1 MTRHFA
7 SLKNM
12 ILTASVALLPL
23 AAVNASAQ
31 NSARVNVPFPFV
43 ANHYAVPAGSY
54 KVLLSDTTLT
64 LINADTGK
72 AQSMLLVRREDVGA
86 IETQGRLTFQVS
98 GGRYILTEV
107 QLAGSSE
114 HSKLLAQPK
123 REREIANNTDH
134 SGATIQ
140 LAMK

>member
-1 MTRHFA
+1 MTRQFA

-23 AAVNASAQ
+23 GAVNASAQ
-31 NSARVNVPFPFV
+31 NSARVNVPFAFV

-54 KVLLSDTTLT
+54 KVLLSDATLT
-64 LINADTGK
+64 LINANTGK
-72 AQSMLLVRREDVGA
+72 AQSMLLVRREDIGA
-86 IETQGRLTFQVS
+86 IQTQGRLSFEIS

-107 QLAGSSE
+107 QFAGSSA
-114 HSKLLAQPK
+114 HSKLLVQPK
-123 REREIANNTDH
+123 SEHEVAKNTEPGD
-134 SGATIQ
+134 ATVE